1 MGIEVKATLILTV
14 IVSCPGIAYVFGLM
28 LVPLV
33 EHFDRLGVP
42 LLIEKT
48 YYYYYYFYYFNSD
61 QASVSWV
68 GSLLCGVYMLVGPI
82 VGGLVNKFGCR

>member
-1 MGIEVKATLILTV
+1 MGIEVQTKLIL
-14 IVSCPGIAYVFGLM
+14 GIAYVFGLM

-48 YYYYYYFYYFNSD
+48 YYYYFFSD